1 MNDNQRLYAA
11 AARSRDNFCIGIFN
25 KDIEDPHSIVLSHDG
40 ALAQPW
46 DRLDMPRDINDI
58 AVNDGLYVAL
68 TREGDVYTLLPDGTV
83 TEKIPGAGTHSS
95 DATGLGATIGI
106 ASIGGMLHVVGD
118 SGQIYR
124 RDAPATWTSLGG
136 PGLEVSA
143 AYSSLTLRVVAGT
156 DPELIYVA
164 GFATPATRS
173 LTTAQS
179 DEMAEAGK
187 RGDIA
192 RMVEIFNSLTPAG
205 VDPTI
210 EGRAFFRDASGW
222 TEIARP
228 NRHGLHDIFVESR
241 DKVWITGFDGT
252 ILRGNASAGFQEV
265 GFHGDTERI
274 LSFTR
279 FGDRYACAADR
290 SLHWFNGHNLSPMR
304 PTSIVG
310 SGLAPLKVV
319 AVDDV
324 LFFFSYRKGVH
335 RFDGKDWTEIKIPPA
350 LLDKTVGEVV
360 PP

>member
-46 DRLDMPRDINDI
+46 DRLDMPRVINDI

-68 TREGDVYTLLPDGTV
+68 TREGDVYTLLPDGPM
-83 TEKIPGAGTHSS
+83 TEKIPGAGMQ
-95 DATGLGATIGI
+95 DPDEPGLGATSGI
-106 ASIGGMLHVVGD
+106 AAIGGVLHVVGD

-124 RDAPATWTSLGG
+124 RDAPATWTSLAG
-136 PGLEVSA
+136 PGFEVSA
-143 AYSSLTLRVVAGT
+143 AYSSLTLRVVAGI

-173 LTTAQS
+173 LTPAQS
-179 DEMAEAGK
+179 KEMAEAGK
-187 RGDIA
+187 RGDIV
-192 RMVEIFNSLTPAG
+192 RMVEIFNSLIPAG

-222 TEIARP
+222 KEIVRP

-241 DKVWITGFDGT
+241 DKVWITGFNGT
-252 ILRGNASAGFQEV
+252 ILRGNASSGFHKV

-279 FGDRYACAADR
+279 FGDRYVCAADH
-290 SLHWFNGHNLSPMR
+290 SLHWFNGHNLTDLHPIS
-304 PTSIVG
+304 TVG
-310 SGLAPLKVV
+310 VISPLKVV
-319 AVDDV
+319 AVDGV
-324 LFFFSYRKGVH
+324 LFFFDYRQGVH
-335 RFDGKDWTEIKIPPA
+335 RFDGKTWTEIKIPPT
-350 LLDKTVGEVV
+350 LLSEAGGKVV

>member
-1 MNDNQRLYAA
+1 MNDDQSLYAA
-11 AARSRDNFCIGIFN
+11 AVSSRDNFCIGIFN
-25 KDIEDPHSIVLSHDG
+25 KNREDPHSIVLSYNG
-40 ALAQPW
+40 ALVQPW
-46 DRLDMPRDINDI
+46 GRVDMPRVINDI
-58 AVNDGLYVAL
+58 AVTDGLYVAL
-68 TREGDVYTLLPDGTV
+68 SNEGDVYTLLPKGTV
-83 TEKIPGAGTHSS
+83 TEKIPGAGTHSP

-106 ASIGGMLHVVGD
+106 ASIGGMPHVVGD

-124 RDAPATWTSLGG
+124 RNAPATWTSLGG

-187 RGDIA
+187 RGDTA
-192 RMVEIFNSLTPAG
+192 RMIEIFNSLTPAG
-205 VDPTI
+205 VNPVI

-222 TEIARP
+222 KEIARP

-241 DKVWITGFDGT
+241 DKVWITGFNGT
-252 ILRGNASAGFQEV
+252 ILCGNASAGFQEV

-290 SLHWFNGHNLSPMR
+290 SLHWFNGHNLSDLR
-304 PTSIVG
+304 PTSTVG
-310 SGLAPLKVV
+310 VITPLKVV
-319 AVDDV
+319 AVDGV
-324 LFFFSYRKGVH
+324 LFFFDYQKGVH
-335 RFDGKDWTEIKIPPA
+335 RFDGKTWTEIKIPPT
-350 LLDKTVGEVV
+350 LLSEAAGKVV